1 MILIFEWLV
10 GKNQEVKSVTRRTVI
25 AYLWTRKYMV
35 YCFLKRETT
44 SSLFV
49 RGHSFPPEGSR
60 DYDPNGKNISEEIL
74 VLMKKIR
81 L

>member
-1 MILIFEWLV
+1 
-10 GKNQEVKSVTRRTVI
+10 
-25 AYLWTRKYMV
+25 MV

-49 RGHSFPPEGSR
+49 RGHSFPPEGSG

-74 VLMKKIR
+74 ALMKKYGSNDNSSAPSRKLHIY
-81 L
+81 